1 LAESEAKQE
10 EAPPATDPV
19 RRVTLWVLGLALLL
33 FGVALAAPAVAEDG
47 VPPDEGGLVQSM
59 GQPPRFMPYAGL
71 GVGAYRPADDDTD
84 VTGRLTLGLFK
95 NLLGPVVSIGLAGE
109 GYVGARG
116 ASIDGGIRG
125 LVSLR
130 PLRFGVGIDYNIPDN
145 SPDLLLSFLHPLRRG
160 GPFGLGG
167 RLRVD
172 YLPTRDHGFQVGF
185 VVPLGQ
191 SWMGRTR
198 PETDHVSIFV
208 PKHSAVR
215 SPVANPDL
223 IETLAHVRDAAD
235 WINRFTTPFFDPAGG
250 SREESV
256 QRFVERVK
264 RFKQHIAERSALY
277 PEGRSYPAEIRVYH
291 EELDRAFSI
300 AASGGAAGQGAGE
313 STPLG
318 REISARAREILL
330 EEVVL
335 PYNRLLGRIK
345 KPDSTLGYAA
355 RARDAFDLWLN
366 REPRIAAGARPTLR
380 HVLQAVLDEI
390 EENREG
396 SARYWETSELVWI
409 PLHLALRPEQL
420 ETQAQLD
427 RLVER
432 AVGETFSGGNEHYYV
447 INEQFQWELL
457 RHIRSAEDYHVLW
470 IHDFRGVGNDKQA
483 DEIGFAMVL
492 RGYLETLIRRVRAY
506 DTTGK
511 LPTYLI
517 FLDQNFYE
525 PNRGRI
531 WMSFLEDPLH
541 AKVNLPGGDDAREKE
556 AAIAKAQQELRAAVA
571 ESTLLQQR
579 ARTYGD
585 DWLRNR
591 IRVHVNITN
600 PVDWSYWSQ
609 RVLPLLGL
617 PDVVMR
623 DHRKISFYDV
633 TESDPGKG
641 EAIFT
646 GMGVGDHYAG
656 PTWEDRAILVSG
668 PSLVGLKGAAREML
682 LQQGFGEEEIPH
694 PLLPQPKPN
703 DYGERIA
710 RREAEGHRFRAM
722 QIHNQTGYGPKPIN
736 VAKAIL
742 YDAMPDD
749 SLMIV
754 PDSLWNSPFW
764 AGMLV
769 GNALRGGQVF
779 VISPALENAPSA
791 GFPQMS
797 RAQEIF
803 AQMILIQQMLQDEL
817 ASMDGGLHTGIYAV
831 DLDVG
836 DLAGRT
842 ALYYDNL
849 LTGPLAPTWFGVTPE
864 ADPARWSELV
874 AGNRRNKAHVLGKL
888 AELGFE
894 PGYVVEDVELRRPK
908 LHLKAQVFLS
918 RAALNLFA
926 QVDWTKIVEET
937 MVQRARQVGG
947 EEYVDIRETWKTTS
961 RLWQEESRK
970 LRAQARPEDVE
981 NAIGYLTVGSHN
993 MDYRGMMMDGEVL
1006 YVTAGGGLIP
1016 GLRDLTV
1023 IAAISTWV
1031 DDLEELEKLIPAY
1044 SEWQR
1049 RVGRYIKYAL

>member
-1 LAESEAKQE
+1 MNEPK
-10 EAPPATDPV
+10 API
-19 RRVTLWVLGLALLL
+19 LILCFL
-33 FGVALAAPAVAEDG
+33 FGIALPAPTMADDA
-47 VPPDEGGLVQSM
+47 VPPDEGGFVESM

-71 GVGAYRPADDDTD
+71 GVGAYRPADDGTD
-84 VTGRLTLGLFK
+84 VTGTLTLGLFR
-95 NLLGPVVSIGLAGE
+95 NLLSPVASIGLAGE

-145 SPDLLLSFLHPLRRG
+145 DPDLLLSFLHPLRRG

-167 RLRVD
+167 RLRID
-172 YLPTRDHGFQVGF
+172 YLPTRDHSFQVGF
-185 VVPLGQ
+185 VIPLFQ
-191 SWMGRTR
+191 KWMGRTR
-198 PETDHVSIFV
+198 PETDHVAIFV
-208 PKHSAVR
+208 PRQGAVR
-215 SPVANPDL
+215 PPAPDPVLLEA
-223 IETLAHVRDAAD
+223 LAHVRDAAD

-256 QRFVERVK
+256 QRFVARVEH
-264 RFKQHIAERSALY
+264 FKQHIAERSALY
-277 PEGRSYPAEIRVYH
+277 PDGRGFPAEIRVYH
-291 EELDRAFSI
+291 RELDRAFSF
-300 AASGGAAGQGAGE
+300 AASGGAAGRSIGE

-318 REISARAREILL
+318 REVSAQAREILL
-330 EEVVL
+330 AEVVL
-335 PYNRLLGRIK
+335 PYNRMLGRIK

-366 REPRIAAGARPTLR
+366 REPRIPAGARPALR
-380 HVLQAVLDEI
+380 HVLQGVLDAI

-409 PLHLALRPEQL
+409 PIHLALRPD
-420 ETQAQLD
+420 QLD
-427 RLVER
+427 TQVEIDRLLER
-432 AVGETFSGGNEHYYV
+432 GVGETFSGGNEHYYV

-457 RHIRSAEDYHVLW
+457 QHIREAQDYHVLW

-483 DEIGFAMVL
+483 DEIGFELVFK
-492 RGYLETLIRRVRAY
+492 GYLETLIRRVRAY

-541 AKVNLPGGDDAREKE
+541 AKVSLPGGDDAREKE

-571 ESTLLQQR
+571 ESALLQQR
-579 ARTYGD
+579 ARAYGD

-591 IRVHVNITN
+591 IKVHVSITN
-600 PVDWSYWSQ
+600 PVDWSFWSQ
-609 RVLPLLGL
+609 RVLPVLGL

-633 TESDPGKG
+633 TETDPGKG

-656 PTWEDRAILVSG
+656 PTWEDRAILASG
-668 PSLVGLKGAAREML
+668 PSLVGLKRAAREML
-682 LQQGFGEEEIPH
+682 LQQGFGEDEIPH
-694 PLLPQPKPN
+694 PLRPLPKPN
-703 DYGERIA
+703 DYGEQVA
-710 RREAEGHRFRAM
+710 RLEAEGHRFRAM

-736 VAKAIL
+736 VAKATL
-742 YDAMPDD
+742 YNAMPGG
-749 SLMIV
+749 SILVV

-764 AGMLV
+764 AGMLT
-769 GNALRGGQVF
+769 GNALRGGRVF

-803 AQMILIQQMLQDEL
+803 AQMILIQRMLGDEL
-817 ASMDGGLHTGIYAV
+817 AAVDGSLHTGVYAV

-849 LTGPLAPTWFGVTPE
+849 LTSPLVPAFFGITAE
-864 ADPARWSELV
+864 ENPARWSEYV
-874 AGNRRNKAHVLGKL
+874 ALNRRAKAQVLGRL

-894 PGYVVEDVELRRPK
+894 PGYAVEDVALRKPK
-908 LHLKAQVFLS
+908 LHLKAQIFLNG
-918 RAALNLFA
+918 AALNLFK
-926 QVDWTKIVEET
+926 QVGLMKIVEET
-937 MVQRARQVGG
+937 MVQRARQVQG
-947 EEYVDIRETWKTTS
+947 EEYVDIREAWKTSS
-961 RLWQEESRK
+961 RLWEEAGRK
-970 LRAQARPEDVE
+970 VRAKARPEDME
-981 NAIGYLTVGSHN
+981 KATGYLTVGSHN

-1006 YVTAGGGLIP
+1006 YVTASGGLIP
-1016 GLRDLTV
+1016 GLRDLFV
-1023 IAAISTWV
+1023 IAGISSWI